1 MTDHPGRA
9 ALAAIMAA
17 AEKAT
22 PGPWDIIFYDDCV
35 VLTHTP
41 SDICEIVIDDFEDA
55 DFIATARNNIA
66 SVNALVASLEAENE
80 MLREALCL
88 PDADRRL
95 MALSEMIATKG
106 SFRRADLRRQFG
118 ISIPQASADI
128 KRWLAASPGAATY
141 NRSSKQYERAE
152 LAEAKAA
159 TEAAVMAERERCAA
173 MGDQWSKTG
182 DLLLRCGEMTAQEL
196 RTAKAVA
203 NGIAAA
209 IRGGDTP

>member
-66 SVNALVASLEAENE
+66 SVAALVASLEAENKR
-80 MLREALCL
+80 LRKVVSQCAVALGNGAHVSTEATIGFMEQL
-88 PDADRRL
+88 PV
-95 MALSEMIATKG
+95 E
-106 SFRRADLRRQFG
+106 
-118 ISIPQASADI
+118 ISLVVA
-128 KRWLAASPGAATY
+128 GF
-141 NRSSKQYERAE
+141 RAE
-152 LAEAKAA
+152 LAAAKAA
-159 TEAAVMAERERCAA
+159 ANSAVMAERERCAIIA
-173 MGDQWSKTG
+173 THH
-182 DLLLRCGEMTAQEL
+182 DLSLQSTTEADIRARQ
-196 RTAKAVA
+196 V
-203 NGIAAA
+203 AAA
-209 IRGGDTP
+209 IRGGDNG